1 MKLFPYVHLR
11 NIHNST
17 GAGRVARNLV
27 EQLHLIGRDEIR
39 ILCDPRDRAR
49 ILPQVGAP
57 WTGYSYEEFKL
68 ETSKQQALWLFT
80 DRPPAE
86 KYWPEAE
93 VVFCTGEA
101 YVPTRKARSIVTMH
115 DAAYFEESAH
125 AATLSSWK
133 QSLKWRILHGKLSR
147 KTDLIHTVSQFS
159 ADRLEHFFPAMKGR
173 LRVVHN
179 GATDLFFEPVDEEG
193 EAGLEALGLK
203 GREYALLPRGLAY
216 RKNADLV
223 LEAWPKIQA
232 MHPDLL
238 LVISSH
244 STESYAE
251 KARALGDTVRIVGFV
266 EDTVLRS
273 LYHAARV
280 VWYPSLYEGFGIPLV
295 EAMLCGAPLV
305 ASDSSSIPEVSG
317 DAALLVDP
325 HDVNAHVDAIDSLLR
340 DESARTDLIARGH
353 ARGRQFTWRAAAEKL
368 RTYLHELV

>member
-49 ILPQVGAP
+49 VLPQVGEP
-57 WTGYSYEEFKL
+57 WTSYRYEEFRH
-68 ETSKQQALWLFT
+68 ETSTQQALWLFT
-80 DRPPAE
+80 GRPPAE
-86 KYWPEAE
+86 KYWPEAD

-115 DAAYFEESAH
+115 DAAYFEERAH
-125 AATLSSWK
+125 AANFGSWK
-133 QSLKWRILHGKLSR
+133 QTLKWRVLHGKLSR

-159 ADRLEHFFPAMKGR
+159 ADRLEHFFPAMRGR

-179 GATDLFFEPVDEEG
+179 GATDLFFQPPDAEG
-193 EAGLEALGLK
+193 QAGIEALGLK
-203 GREYALLPRGLAY
+203 GREYVLLPRGLAY

-223 LEAWPKIQA
+223 LEAWPKIHA
-232 MHPDLL
+232 LHPELL
-238 LVISSH
+238 LVVSSL
-244 STESYAE
+244 STPSYTE
-251 KARALGDTVRIVGFV
+251 KAKALGPSVRLVGFV

-273 LYHAARV
+273 LYHGARV

-305 ASDSSSIPEVSG
+305 ASDSSSIPEVAG

-325 HDVNAHVDAIDSLLR
+325 HKVDAHVEAIDGLLR
-340 DESARTDLIARGH
+340 DESARAELIARGRV
-353 ARGRQFTWRAAAEKL
+353 RGRTFTWRAAAEKL
-368 RTYLHELV
+368 RGYLEELA